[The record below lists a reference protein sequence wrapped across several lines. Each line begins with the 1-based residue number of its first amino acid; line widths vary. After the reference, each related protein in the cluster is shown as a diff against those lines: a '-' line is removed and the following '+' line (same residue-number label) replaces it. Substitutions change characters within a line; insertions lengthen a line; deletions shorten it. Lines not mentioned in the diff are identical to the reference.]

1 MAKLFNGVAGTAIIL
16 ICALIV
22 TKTIDDAVNG
32 NL

>member
-1 MAKLFNGVAGTAIIL
+1 MARAFNFIAGTAIIL